1 MASQSSG
8 TSSSSQVSLTSA
20 TAVAAPP
27 PPSPVTSVL
36 QNSLGATKMVSSTPS
51 IGLQPSVTNSGSVS
65 VPLHTTPTP
74 MSTPPINKIAPIST
88 ISNTTPSTPLQSGG
102 QTSVTTPSIPRAFV
116 DGMTAMSQI
125 PTATVPPIPQTS
137 APNMQNT
144 QFRSSGPSVIQPI
157 QSGPPK
163 SKKGVK
169 RKADTTT
176 LLDSVSVYHQQSV
189 EPKPSKMST
198 RRESGRPIKKPSKDL
213 PDTAQHVSKPK
224 KGKMSE
230 QMKYCSQILKELF
243 AKKHAGYA
251 WPFYKPVDAE
261 LLQLHDYHEIIKHP
275 MDLGTAKVSVD
286 YILIIDFAIYM
297 IHIFFFIIENKVK
310 MENREYRKPEDFA
323 SDVRLIFT
331 NCYKYNPP
339 DHEVVAMARKLQVCY
354 A

>member
-1 MASQSSG
+1 M
-8 TSSSSQVSLTSA
+8 
-20 TAVAAPP
+20 
-27 PPSPVTSVL
+27 
-36 QNSLGATKMVSSTPS
+36 N
-51 IGLQPSVTNSGSVS
+51 
-65 VPLHTTPTP
+65 TT
-74 MSTPPINKIAPIST
+74 PINKITPIST
-88 ISNTTPSTPLQSGG
+88 ISNTTPSPLSGG
-102 QTSVTTPSIPRAFV
+102 QTSVTTPLQRGFG
-116 DGMTAMSQI
+116 DGMTGMSQI

-144 QFRSSGPSVIQPI
+144 QFRNSGPSVMQPI
-157 QSGPPK
+157 QTGPPK

-176 LLDSVSVYHQQSV
+176 LLDPVSAYHQTSS
-189 EPKPSKMST
+189 ETKPSKMST

-275 MDLGTAKVSVD
+275 MDLGTAKVCHLFTHFS
-286 YILIIDFAIYM
+286 IIIYS
-297 IHIFFFIIENKVK
+297 FPSLTLYSLLGKNGNSII
-310 MENREYRKPEDFA
+310 
-323 SDVRLIFT
+323 
-331 NCYKYNPP
+331 
-339 DHEVVAMARKLQVCY
+339 
-354 A
+354 